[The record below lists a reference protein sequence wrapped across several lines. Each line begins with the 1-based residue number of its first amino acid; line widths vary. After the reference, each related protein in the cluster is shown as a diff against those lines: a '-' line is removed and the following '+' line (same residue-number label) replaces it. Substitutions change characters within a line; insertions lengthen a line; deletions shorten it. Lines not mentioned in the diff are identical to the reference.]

1 MTQLFNIDQWAR
13 RKGYLIQ
20 NPTSVKQI
28 DRALEL
34 GKKIGL
40 ILGRNV
46 KVTDISEGF
55 EIMFEGDVWEL
66 EAQDLINGLETYGAY
81 VYIGDQLLPE
91 KATSTILR
99 HKCCAVFPR
108 QMYLGVSCPLN
119 YPTEDLLTG
128 AAYFLKQKR
137 IAPKGVRSIAAYQEK
152 KYHEAIWD
160 LAYDMDI
167 TVERFSREEIMAV
180 LDKTDFKR
188 SNDNREG
195 EDLPAIAAPVA
206 FLAAKE
212 GVLINDRVPV
222 KEAHFALAQK
232 LEIISMAL

>member
-1 MTQLFNIDQWAR
+1 MTNYSTSIYGPAAR
-13 RKGYLIQ
+13 AISFK
-20 NPTSVKQI
+20 NPTSVEQI

-46 KVTDISEGF
+46 KVTDIPEGF

-81 VYIGDQLLPE
+81 VYIGTTLSE

-108 QMYLGVSCPLN
+108 QMYSRCELSLN
-119 YPTEDLLTG
+119 YPTEDRSHR
-128 AAYFLKQKR
+128 AAYFLKQNDCPERRALDCR
-137 IAPKGVRSIAAYQEK
+137 IPGEKNITRRSGISRT
-152 KYHEAIWD
+152 IW
-160 LAYDMDI
+160 
-167 TVERFSREEIMAV
+167 TSRSSASRARRSWRSSI
-180 LDKTDFKR
+180 KTDFKC

-195 EDLPAIAAPVA
+195 EDCSRSCP
-206 FLAAKE
+206 
-212 GVLINDRVPV
+212 RCVPCC
-222 KEAHFALAQK
+222 ERRRLDQ
-232 LEIISMAL
+232 